1 MLLFP
6 GVFVTLHPK
15 KNTVYTD
22 VRIKEVVCALEKFAP
37 LPLQAD
43 YDNAGVQIGLTGAE
57 VSGALLCL
65 DVTEDVVDEA
75 VAKGCNLIVAH
86 HPLIFR
92 KLGSITGDDYVGRTV
107 MRAIK
112 SGVAVVAM
120 HTNLD
125 SAAGGVNFKMAEKIG
140 LCDVA
145 LIGGRRSAGGV
156 EGGEAVIGSLP
167 AEMAA
172 ADFLAML
179 KSVFAADCVQANGL
193 LRRPVRRVALCG
205 GAGGFMLGEA
215 IRCGADAFVTG
226 EMGYHQYFGH
236 GQEIQIAVI
245 GHYQSEQYT
254 PELLGEIIGRE
265 CPGVRCEITETN
277 TNPIFYV

>member
-6 GVFVTLHPK
+6 GVFVTLHP

-43 YDNAGVQIGLTGAE
+43 YDNAGVQIGLTEAE

-75 VAKGCNLIVAH
+75 VAKGCNLIVSH

-92 KLGSITGDDYVGRTV
+92 RLGSITGADYVGRTV
-107 MRAIK
+107 ARAIK
-112 SGVAVVAM
+112 SDVAVVAM

-125 SAAGGVNFKMAEKIG
+125 SAVGGVNFKMAAKMG
-140 LCDVA
+140 LRDVA
-145 LIGGRRSAGGV
+145 MIGGRRQADGV

-167 AEMAA
+167 GEMRAV
-172 ADFLAML
+172 DFLAML
-179 KSVFAADCVQANGL
+179 KTVFAADCVQANGL

-236 GQEIQIAVI
+236 GQEVQIAVI
-245 GHYQSEQYT
+245 GHYQSERHT

-265 CPGVRCEITETN
+265 CPGVRCVVAETD
-277 TNPIFYV
+277 TNPIVYL